1 MIVRHILLGL
11 IGLSL
16 IAAHDARAAVPCRVL
31 KNTERARLIEYV
43 KKKQKLPETMS
54 LRLGAESFVGG
65 TCFRRL
71 EFRSADP
78 KRNFRLELFLSPDF
92 RFLTRELLDSSVDP
106 VVEERRKQQTLAA
119 GLTTG
124 NFPSLG
130 PKDAQ
135 VTITVFSD
143 LQCPYCAQAARML
156 TKEILPAERKT
167 TRVVF
172 RHFPLPKSC
181 VGAARGRGRR
191 LRTRAGQ

>member
-54 LRLGAESFVGG
+54 LRLGAGSFVGG

-106 VVEERRKQQTLAA
+106 VVEERRKQQTLARSEERRV
-119 GLTTG
+119 G
-124 NFPSLG
+124 NEYRSG
-130 PKDAQ
+130 WW
-135 VTITVFSD
+135 
-143 LQCPYCAQAARML
+143 
-156 TKEILPAERKT
+156 
-167 TRVVF
+167 
-172 RHFPLPKSC
+172 
-181 VGAARGRGRR
+181 VG
-191 LRTRAGQ
+191 